1 MQMSRIEQIQTDVVR
16 IVTSAQGQSATMSP
30 SPTVNGAAQSVS
42 ETRLPLSEFS
52 QAQPSEKGRKALE
65 EVVDE
70 MNRHFQQRNIAL
82 NFSIDDDT
90 DTLVVKVIDQSAD
103 KVIRQIPPDAIL
115 ALKKNIQ
122 SMMGALFDGEA

>member
-1 MQMSRIEQIQTDVVR
+1 MSRIEQVQTDVVR
-16 IVTSAQGQSATMSP
+16 IETSAQGQSATMSP
-30 SPTVNGAAQSVS
+30 SPTVNGAAQNLS

-52 QAQPSEKGRKALE
+52 QAQPSEEGRKALE

-90 DTLVVKVIDQSAD
+90 ETLVVKVIDQSAD